1 MLGSCVVWSLWWW
14 TEEDVCVV
22 GMLAFERPGGADLSG
37 SGQLGSSSQ
46 SHLSTE
52 LEESQGCIAGPASAM
67 AHQPGRAGF
76 AKCPTAHGAP
86 PPAKRTVD
94 HFTMHPIRQFG
105 SGANGNGLKTVGEG
119 WGDVFFSFW
128 RSASCSKE
136 ISVQR
141 EKSKA
146 THQCPATPLTSY
158 PFHQRG
164 WLAHT
169 KNEKKGNFTSI
180 PFPPTPASV
189 AR

>member
-1 MLGSCVVWSLWWW
+1 MKPGDIAASRWWVRAWCGHCGGGRKRMSAWWECSLSSDQGVRTSLDRGSWEVPASRIFRQSWKNRRGASQGLPQPWPISQ
-14 TEEDVCVV
+14 V
-22 GMLAFERPGGADLSG
+22 GRD
-37 SGQLGSSSQ
+37 SQ
-46 SHLSTE
+46 SARRPTGRRRQRNVPSIISQCIRSASLAQAQTE
-52 LEESQGCIAGPASAM
+52 
-67 AHQPGRAGF
+67 
-76 AKCPTAHGAP
+76 T
-86 PPAKRTVD
+86 
-94 HFTMHPIRQFG
+94 
-105 SGANGNGLKTVGEG
+105 GLKTVGEG

-169 KNEKKGNFTSI
+169 KNEK
-180 PFPPTPASV
+180 
-189 AR
+189 R